1 MTESTGRVADL
12 AGVPTTARTELVA
25 PSQLIAPTRAQFRL
39 MVLDAVERAHAA
51 RASHVAIDMSGV
63 QAVDS
68 SGLGVFV
75 LLHKRATERG
85 LRVRLRGTPAHVVD
99 LLELTRL
106 RPLFDLV

>member
-1 MTESTGRVADL
+1 MTETSGRLGDL
-12 AGVPTTARTELVA
+12 ADVPTAARHEFAA
-25 PSQLIAPTRAQFRL
+25 PAQLIAPTRAQFRQL
-39 MVLDAVERAHAA
+39 VLDGVELAHAA
-51 RASHVAIDMSGV
+51 RASHVAIDMRGV

-85 LRVRLRGTPAHVVD
+85 LRVRLRGTPPHVVD